1 MRSRYKITE
10 EDGVYFVTS
19 TITEWLPVFTSR
31 EYFEIVVDALRFC
44 QEKKALMLYAYVIL
58 ENHFHLVVSGSDLS
72 NIMQSLKR
80 HTSRQIIQVLKTHR
94 KEWLL
99 NQLAFYKKKYKSEST
114 YQVWQEGF
122 HPELIQSD
130 DMLVQKIEYIHYNP
144 VKRGYVDE
152 AEYWR
157 YSSARNFVLNDH
169 SVIRL
174 ASLSV

>member
-1 MRSRYKITE
+1 MRSRYKITD

-80 HTSRQIIQVLKTHR
+80 HTSRQIIQGLKTQR

-99 NQLAFYKKKYKSEST
+99 NQLAFYKKKYKSESA

-152 AEYWR
+152 AEHWR

-169 SVIRL
+169 SVI
-174 ASLSV
+174 SLTSL

>member
-1 MRSRYKITE
+1 
-10 EDGVYFVTS
+10 
-19 TITEWLPVFTSR
+19 
-31 EYFEIVVDALRFC
+31 
-44 QEKKALMLYAYVIL
+44 MLYAYVIL

-174 ASLSV
+174 ASL